1 MIDLVSLKHFL
12 TVARCQSLAAASEQ
26 LHLTPSALS
35 KSLKRL
41 EQSLHTPLF
50 DREGRALKLNADGR
64 SLEKRASSLLHTAEQ
79 LQAEFAGERHAFK
92 CRIAGPNLLHLGW
105 GQQLADQL
113 LSAYPKAAIIF
124 EAKDDH
130 ATIASVA
137 SGEHDFGI
145 VSIPDGGIL
154 DNSLTIIPIGETDF
168 RVCISPHHPLQRK
181 KLKTS
186 VDVNTLITYDFVAP
200 ITPPFSNMTHLA
212 ATDGWRDDI
221 FMRKIAY
228 RTDDVLMMR
237 QLVASGKALA
247 YLPDYMIA
255 MLGLQI
261 QKVTG
266 CPYFCRQ
273 KIALIHRR
281 SEDYGWVSFVS
292 SQFQSRAESK

>member
-1 MIDLVSLKHFL
+1 MIDLVCLKHFL

-41 EQSLHTPLF
+41 EQSLHTTLF

-64 SLEKRASSLLHTAEQ
+64 NLEKRASTLLYTAEQ

-92 CRIAGPNLLHLGW
+92 CRIAGPNLLHLKW
-105 GQQLADQL
+105 GQKLADKL
-113 LSAYPKAAIIF
+113 LSAYPKASIIF

-130 ATIASVA
+130 ASIASVA

-145 VSIPDGGIL
+145 VSIPAGGIA
-154 DNSLTIIPIGETDF
+154 DSSLTIVPIDETEF
-168 RVCISPHHPLQRK
+168 RVCISPQHPLQSK
-181 KLKTS
+181 KGQAS
-186 VDVNTLITYDFVAP
+186 VDVNKLITYDFVAP
-200 ITPPFSNMTHLA
+200 ITPPFSNITHHA
-212 ATDGWRDDI
+212 ATDGWRDDV
-221 FMRKIAY
+221 FMRKISY

-247 YLPDYMIA
+247 YLPEYVIE
-255 MLGLQI
+255 MLGLQV

-281 SEDYGWVSFVS
+281 SDDNGWVTFVS
-292 SQFQSRAESK
+292 AQLQSSIGNQ

>member
-1 MIDLVSLKHFL
+1 MINLVCLKHFL
-12 TVARCQSLAAASEQ
+12 TVTRCQSLAAASEQ

-50 DREGRALKLNADGR
+50 DREGRTLKLNAEGR
-64 SLEKRASSLLHTAEQ
+64 SLEKRAAALLHTAEQ

-105 GQQLADQL
+105 GQKLSDKL
-113 LSAYPKAAIIF
+113 LSAYPKASIIF
-124 EAKDDH
+124 EDKDDH
-130 ATIASVA
+130 STIASVA

-145 VSIPDGGIL
+145 ISIPDGGIS
-154 DNSLTIIPIGETDF
+154 DNSLTIIPIGETEF
-168 RVCISPHHPLQRK
+168 RVCISPRHPLQSK
-181 KLKTS
+181 KLPTS
-186 VDVNTLITYDFVAP
+186 VDVTALITHDFVAP
-200 ITPPFSNMTHLA
+200 ITPPFSNIAHLA

-221 FMRKIAY
+221 FKRKLAY

-237 QLVASGKALA
+237 QLIVSGKALA
-247 YLPDYMIA
+247 YLPDYVIE

-261 QKVTG
+261 LKVAE

-281 SEDYGWVSFVS
+281 SEDSGWISFVS
-292 SQFQSRAESK
+292 AQFKSRPETH